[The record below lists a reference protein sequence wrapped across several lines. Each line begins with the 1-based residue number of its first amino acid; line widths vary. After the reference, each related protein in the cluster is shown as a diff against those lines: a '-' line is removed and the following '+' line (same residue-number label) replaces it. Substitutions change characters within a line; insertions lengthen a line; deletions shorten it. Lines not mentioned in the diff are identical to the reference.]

1 MRTIPMN
8 NDVNISVPLMIES
21 GSGVIVEPTD
31 AQGLIAQE
39 CDKIKALLLEK
50 NRKYGNAALA
60 PLQIFS
66 KCSPSEQI
74 KVRLDDKLN
83 RIMNRQDDEDEDVE
97 WDLLG
102 YLILK
107 RVADKLNDV

>member
-1 MRTIPMN
+1 MT
-8 NDVNISVPLMIES
+8 DVVIEAPLAV
-21 GSGVIVEPTD
+21 GSEVSL
-31 AQGLIAQE
+31 AQVLIAEE
-39 CDKIKALLLEK
+39 CDRIKAILLEK

-74 KVRLDDKLN
+74 RVRLDDKLN

-107 RVADKLNDV
+107 RVADRLGDV